1 MHSILYTFD
10 DAETRDKFASYIGTF
25 VNFTMAESQDWS
37 DRTCSAGLPSDQL
50 IEKMIKSVAN
60 ATKDPEIKGANETTS
75 RVFVGNK
82 LVYEGMHKE
91 ASARWESEVV
101 SHSAK
106 VELKSYKAG
115 AWKTIRIRK

>member
-10 DAETRDKFASYIGTF
+10 DAETRDKFASYISTF

-37 DRTCSAGLPSDQL
+37 DQDLPSDKL
-50 IEKMIKSVAN
+50 IENMIKSVAN
-60 ATKDPEIKGANETTS
+60 ATKDPEIKGVNETTS
-75 RVFVGNK
+75 RVYVGNK
-82 LVYEGMHKE
+82 MVYEGMHKE